1 MLRKIKKFFRE
12 NRDDFLRLA
21 TYAVMLIVAVYAV
34 AFVLSL
40 PEIIGNLICG

>member
-1 MLRKIKKFFRE
+1 MK
-12 NRDDFLRLA
+12 NNFLKLA
-21 TYAVMLIVAVYAV
+21 TYAVLLIVAVYAV